1 MIAHSSGPPS
11 PKVRV
16 VVVDDDTTTRIA
28 MTHVLELEGFAVS
41 PAANGREALQVI
53 AEADPAVVVSDVS
66 MPLMGG
72 EALLV
77 ELHANNGPPV
87 VLMTGHAQIDAQAAA
102 LLGAAGLV
110 HKPVDI
116 DVMLAAIDTA
126 LARPRA

>member
-1 MIAHSSGPPS
+1 
-11 PKVRV
+11 
-16 VVVDDDTTTRIA
+16 

-41 PAANGREALQVI
+41 SAANGKEALQVI